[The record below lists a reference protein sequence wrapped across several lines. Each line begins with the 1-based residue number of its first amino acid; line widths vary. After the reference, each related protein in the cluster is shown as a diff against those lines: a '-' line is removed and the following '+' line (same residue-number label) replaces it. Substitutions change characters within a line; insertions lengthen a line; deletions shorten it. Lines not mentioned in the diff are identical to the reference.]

1 MQSAGKFGSES
12 GAEKENGL
20 ADSSAAE
27 LGAFVDESD
36 GELFAPSLSEGPS
49 DGDETV
55 TVGVIFNNGEN
66 LSFGR
71 ERTAYR
77 AEVMA
82 QGRKGNLA
90 PGADVTGNFHRIRIK
105 GRKEG

>member
-1 MQSAGKFGSES
+1 LQSAGEFGSES

-27 LGAFVDESD
+27 LGALRDESD
-36 GELFAPSLSEGPS
+36 GELFATSLGKGPS

-55 TVGVIFNNGEN
+55 AIGIIFNNGEN
-66 LSFGR
+66 LGFGR

-77 AEVMA
+77 AEVVA
-82 QGRKGNLA
+82 EGRKGDLA
-90 PGADVTGNFHRIRIK
+90 PGADVTRNFHRIRIR
-105 GRKEG
+105 GGKEG